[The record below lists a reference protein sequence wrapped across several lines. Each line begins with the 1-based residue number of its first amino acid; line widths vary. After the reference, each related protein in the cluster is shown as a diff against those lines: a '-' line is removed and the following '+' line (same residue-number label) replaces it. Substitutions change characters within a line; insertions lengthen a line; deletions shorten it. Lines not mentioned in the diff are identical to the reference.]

1 MKINEIFYSIQGEST
16 FAGLPCT
23 LIRTTGCHLR
33 CAWCDTA
40 YAFYEGKELSLEEI
54 IQQVESIGCRLVEIT
69 GGEPLLQ
76 EESLVLMARLLD
88 KGFKVLLETSG
99 GVDVGAV
106 DSRVKMIMDVKC
118 PGSGMSDRMIW
129 KNLNRLKETDE
140 IKFVIANRQ
149 DYDWAKETL
158 EEYHPSQE
166 ILFSPVFGEQ
176 DPQSLAEWILK
187 DRLPV
192 RFQLQMHKHIW
203 SPQARGV

>member
-54 IQQVESIGCRLVEIT
+54 IQQVESIRCRLVEIT

-76 EESLVLMARLLD
+76 EDSLVLMARLLD

-106 DSRVKMIMDVKC
+106 DSRVKIIMDVKC

-158 EEYHPSQE
+158 EAYQPSQE

-176 DPQSLAEWILK
+176 DPQSLAEWVLK